1 MKTMCH
7 CGFIN
12 CNKCSTLMGDIDN
25 GEKYACLGA
34 GGVCRKS
41 TYLPLNFA
49 VNLRLSSPPKV
60 PNFKKCLKKKL
71 ESVNNIIITINSS
84 LAMHLLKQS

>member
-1 MKTMCH
+1 
-7 CGFIN
+7 
-12 CNKCSTLMGDIDN
+12 MGDIDN

-41 TYLPLNFA
+41 TYLHINFA
-49 VNLRLSSPPKV
+49 VKLRWSSPPKV
-60 PNFKKCLKKKL
+60 PNFKKCLKKEL
-71 ESVNNIIITINSS
+71 ENINNIMITINSS